1 MQGKLAEVTV
11 GAACRAL
18 SEQVPDIHCLDFL
31 TFDVQSIF
39 VGNDPPHL
47 LTQSGPGHRSESR
60 RLPLRAWQHQYAS

>member
-39 VGNDPPHL
+39 VGNDPR
-47 LTQSGPGHRSESR
+47 TS
-60 RLPLRAWQHQYAS
+60 